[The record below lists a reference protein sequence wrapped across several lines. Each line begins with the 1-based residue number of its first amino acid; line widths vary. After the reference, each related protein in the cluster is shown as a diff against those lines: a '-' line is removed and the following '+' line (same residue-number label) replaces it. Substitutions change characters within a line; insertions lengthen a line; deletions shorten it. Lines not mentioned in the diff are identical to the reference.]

1 MYTFHMR
8 RWRHRA
14 VWCVWRN
21 KSADLA
27 EFLWILWLAKSRD
40 SYWTTY
46 AAISRVTSGRIRRRG
61 STIQTISWLLI
72 SCWLPVC
79 KTTTP
84 SSTAVGLLIW
94 EVWLQVGEQFGRGGS
109 PMDGNPGKLLM
120 REWDPFSLRAL
131 PRREDGPELSTLDA
145 EFPTVFFSH
154 FSAAICCQMLQ
165 LFFLVLFHYAI

>member
-40 SYWTTY
+40 TY
-46 AAISRVTSGRIRRRG
+46 DDIRGNVARDFRPDP
-61 STIQTISWLLI
+61 SAWVNYTNNFLLVDQLLTACLQDNN
-72 SCWLPVC
+72 S
-79 KTTTP
+79 

-165 LFFLVLFHYAI
+165 LFFLMLFHYAI

>member
-1 MYTFHMR
+1 MNLYAVTP
-8 RWRHRA
+8 WR
-14 VWCVWRN
+14 CV
-21 KSADLA
+21 
-27 EFLWILWLAKSRD
+27 
-40 SYWTTY
+40 
-46 AAISRVTSGRIRRRG
+46 IRSSVLKG
-61 STIQTISWLLI
+61 
-72 SCWLPVC
+72 
-79 KTTTP
+79 KTTVDIRGNFARDFRPDRPAWVNYTNNFLADDQLLTACLQDNN
-84 SSTAVGLLIW
+84 SLSTAVVLLIW
-94 EVWLQVGEQFGRGGS
+94 EDWLQVGEQFGRGGS